1 MIKHYLKV
9 AFRNLVKYKT
19 QSVVSIIG
27 LAIGLTCFAL
37 SVLWIRYEM
46 TYDNFHEG
54 ADRIYLAGS
63 NSKSGDGF
71 SYISSSLLADY
82 IVKNC
87 PEVESACH
95 IMYDE
100 KSKLVKNKE
109 EEFQIRQINVD
120 SSFIKMFN
128 IVVLAGDSRLRLDK
142 DQIAITDKAA
152 KRIFG
157 DESPL
162 GKQLILPQTTN
173 NEEKTIVS
181 VVKPW
186 EGHSLYSF
194 DILLPFHDNYADWG
208 RYQCQTF
215 IRVYPN
221 SDVKALEK
229 RLSKF
234 EVDANTQKYSIYS
247 PIAPLTTLRSTHPR
261 EDINVKLNH
270 IRLFAGI
277 SVLVIICGLCNYLTI
292 LVTRIRMRK
301 RELALRKVNGSSDGG
316 LLILLLSELILL
328 LAISL
333 GIGAMLTE
341 LVLPAFKRL
350 SQIDENTSFFY
361 REVLAY
367 MLGLI
372 VVTTGIATVFIGYI
386 SRQTLVGNINHKS
399 NLHLS
404 GWFYKASILFQLLI
418 SLSFIFCTLVMMKQL
433 NFLLNTKELGLER
446 HNIGAITWSNVHFDK
461 ILDEMPDVT
470 KRLKGFNNPIPK
482 RVFCSYLLNNWEDK
496 AEKDKP
502 IEMEDERI
510 NQEFADFFGVEVL
523 QGSMLDE
530 KDGEEMVVINEAA
543 VKAFGWKEPIGKK
556 LRSKEEY
563 TVKGVI
569 KDIYYN
575 APIHPVSPTMYSMLK
590 DKEEGDYI
598 FKVREGTWNAVAKKL
613 TEEARKINP
622 NAEFRLI
629 NLEEVYDDYMKSE
642 RALSSLLGIVSFIC
656 IVISVFG
663 IFSLVTLSCQQRR
676 KEIAI
681 RKVNG
686 ASVGVILNLFFKEYV
701 LLLFISSLI
710 AFPLGYVVMK
720 HWLENYVKQTPI
732 GLWVYV
738 VIFIG
743 MALVIFFSIIWRV
756 WKTARQNPAEVIK
769 TE

>member
-19 QSVVSIIG
+19 QSIVSIIG

-95 IMYDE
+95 IKFYWDKE
-100 KSKLVKNKE
+100 PIEYKEAKFKL
-109 EEFQIRQINVD
+109 QLMDVD

-128 IVVLAGDSRLRLDK
+128 IKASDGDSRVRLAMN
-142 DQIAITDKAA
+142 QIAITDRVA
-152 KRIFG
+152 KQIFG
-157 DESPL
+157 NESPI
-162 GKQLILPQTTN
+162 GKQLVFSDN
-173 NEEKTIVS
+173 DNEEKTIVA
-181 VVKPW
+181 VVKSW
-186 EGHSLYSF
+186 EGHSSYSF

-208 RYQCQTF
+208 RYQCQTLF
-215 IRVYPN
+215 RVYPN

-229 RLSKF
+229 RLSKY
-234 EVDANTQKYSIYS
+234 EVEQNASKHLVST
-247 PIAPLTTLRSTHPR
+247 PISPLTTLRSTHPR
-261 EDINVKLNH
+261 EDINVNLNH

-277 SVLVIICGLCNYLTI
+277 SILVIICGFCNYLTI
-292 LVTRIRMRK
+292 LVTRIHIRK
-301 RELALRKVNGSSDGG
+301 RELALRKISGSSNGA
-316 LLILLLSELILL
+316 LLRLLLSELILL
-328 LAISL
+328 LVISL

-350 SQIDENTSFFY
+350 SLIDENTSFFY

-367 MLGLI
+367 MLSLI
-372 VVTTGIATVFIGYI
+372 VVSIGIATLFIGYI
-386 SRQTLVGNINHKS
+386 SKHTLVSNINHKS

-404 GWFYKASILFQLLI
+404 GWFYKGSILFQLLI

-433 NFLLNTKELGLER
+433 NFLLNTRELGLER
-446 HNIGAITWSNVHFDK
+446 HNVGAIAWTNVNFDK

-470 KRLKGFNNPIPK
+470 ERLNGFNNPIPK
-482 RVFCSYLLNNWEDK
+482 RVFCTYWINDWDGKADDDK
-496 AEKDKP
+496 T

-556 LRSKEEY
+556 LRSNEEY

-575 APIHPVSPTMYSMLK
+575 APIHPVSPTMYSKLK

-613 TEEARKINP
+613 TEEAHKINP
-622 NAEFRLI
+622 NAEFGLI
-629 NLEEVYDDYMKSE
+629 KMEEVYDDYMKSE

-686 ASVGVILNLFFKEYV
+686 ASIGVILNLFFKEYV

-710 AFPLGYVVMK
+710 AFPLGYVIMK

>member
-63 NSKSGDGF
+63 DSKSGDGF

-95 IMYDE
+95 IKFYWDKE
-100 KSKLVKNKE
+100 PIEYKEAKFKL
-109 EEFQIRQINVD
+109 QLMDVD

-128 IVVLAGDSRLRLDK
+128 IKASDGDSRVRLAMN
-142 DQIAITDKAA
+142 QIAITDRVA
-152 KRIFG
+152 KQIFG
-157 DESPL
+157 NESPI
-162 GKQLILPQTTN
+162 GKQLVFSDN
-173 NEEKTIVS
+173 DNEEKTIVA
-181 VVKPW
+181 VVKSW
-186 EGHSLYSF
+186 EGHSSYSF

-208 RYQCQTF
+208 RYQCQTLF
-215 IRVYPN
+215 RVYPN

-229 RLSKF
+229 RLSKY
-234 EVDANTQKYSIYS
+234 EVEQNARKHLVST
-247 PIAPLTTLRSTHPR
+247 PISPLTTLRSTHPR
-261 EDINVKLNH
+261 EDINVNLNH

-277 SVLVIICGLCNYLTI
+277 SILVIICGFCNYLTI
-292 LVTRIRMRK
+292 LVTRIRIRK
-301 RELALRKVNGSSDGG
+301 RELALRKISGSSNGA
-316 LLILLLSELILL
+316 LLRLLLSELILL
-328 LAISL
+328 LVISL

-350 SQIDENTSFFY
+350 SLIDENTSFFY

-367 MLGLI
+367 MLSLI
-372 VVTTGIATVFIGYI
+372 VVSIGIATLFIGYI
-386 SRQTLVGNINHKS
+386 SKHTLVSNINHKS

-404 GWFYKASILFQLLI
+404 GWFYKGSILFQLLI

-433 NFLLNTKELGLER
+433 NFLLNTRELGLER
-446 HNIGAITWSNVHFDK
+446 HNVGAIAWTNVNFDK

-470 KRLKGFNNPIPK
+470 ERLNGFNNPIPK
-482 RVFCSYLLNNWEDK
+482 RVFCTYWINDWDGKADDDK
-496 AEKDKP
+496 T

-556 LRSKEEY
+556 LRSNEEY

-575 APIHPVSPTMYSMLK
+575 APIHPVSPTMYSKLK

-613 TEEARKINP
+613 TEEAHKINP
-622 NAEFRLI
+622 NAEFGLI
-629 NLEEVYDDYMKSE
+629 KMEEVYDDYMKSE

-686 ASVGVILNLFFKEYV
+686 ASIGVILNLFFKEYV

-710 AFPLGYVVMK
+710 AFPLGYVIMK

-732 GLWVYV
+732 GLWTYV

>member
-19 QSVVSIIG
+19 QSIVSIIG

-54 ADRIYLAGS
+54 AERIYLAGS
-63 NSKSGDGF
+63 DSKSGDGF

-95 IMYDE
+95 IKFYWDKE
-100 KSKLVKNKE
+100 PIEYKEAKFKL
-109 EEFQIRQINVD
+109 QLMDVD

-128 IVVLAGDSRLRLDK
+128 IKALDGDSRVRLAMN
-142 DQIAITDKAA
+142 QIAITDRVA
-152 KRIFG
+152 KQIFG
-157 DESPL
+157 NESPI
-162 GKQLILPQTTN
+162 GKQLVFSDN
-173 NEEKTIVS
+173 DNEEKTIVA
-181 VVKPW
+181 VVKSW
-186 EGHSLYSF
+186 EGHSSYSF

-208 RYQCQTF
+208 RYQCQTLF
-215 IRVYPN
+215 RVYPN

-229 RLSKF
+229 RLSKY
-234 EVDANTQKYSIYS
+234 EVEQNARKHLVST
-247 PIAPLTTLRSTHPR
+247 PISPLTTLRSTHPR
-261 EDINVKLNH
+261 EDINVNLNH

-277 SVLVIICGLCNYLTI
+277 SILVIICGFCNYLTI
-292 LVTRIRMRK
+292 LVTRIRIRK
-301 RELALRKVNGSSDGG
+301 RELALRIISGSSNGA
-316 LLILLLSELILL
+316 LLRLLLSELILL
-328 LAISL
+328 LVISL

-350 SQIDENTSFFY
+350 SLIDENTSFFY

-367 MLGLI
+367 MLSLI
-372 VVTTGIATVFIGYI
+372 VVSIGIATLFIGYI
-386 SRQTLVGNINHKS
+386 SKHTLVSNINHKS

-404 GWFYKASILFQLLI
+404 GWFYKGSILFQLLI

-433 NFLLNTKELGLER
+433 NFLLNTRELGLER
-446 HNIGAITWSNVHFDK
+446 HNVGAIAWTNVNFDK

-470 KRLKGFNNPIPK
+470 ERLNGFNNPIPK
-482 RVFCSYLLNNWEDK
+482 RVFCTYWINDWDGKADDDK
-496 AEKDKP
+496 T

-556 LRSKEEY
+556 LHSNEEY

-575 APIHPVSPTMYSMLK
+575 APIHPVSPTMYSKLK

-613 TEEARKINP
+613 TEEAHKINP
-622 NAEFRLI
+622 NAEFGLI
-629 NLEEVYDDYMKSE
+629 KMEEVYDDYMKSE

-686 ASVGVILNLFFKEYV
+686 ASIGAILNLFFKEYV

-710 AFPLGYVVMK
+710 AFPLGYVIMK

-732 GLWVYV
+732 GLWMYV
-738 VIFIG
+738 GIFIG
-743 MALVIFFSIIWRV
+743 MAIVIFLSIIWRV

>member
-19 QSVVSIIG
+19 QSIVSIIG

-63 NSKSGDGF
+63 DSKSGDGF
-71 SYISSSLLADY
+71 SYYTSSLLADH

-87 PEVESACH
+87 PEVEFACH
-95 IMYDE
+95 INYYRD
-100 KSKLVKNKE
+100 KKPFIYKE
-109 EEFQIRQINVD
+109 TEFRMNEIEID
-120 SSFIKMFN
+120 SSFVKMFN
-128 IVVLAGDSRLRLDK
+128 IIVLNGDNKLRLAM

-152 KRIFG
+152 KQIFG

-162 GKQLILPQTTN
+162 GKQLVLPQKN
-173 NEEKTIVS
+173 NAERTIVA
-181 VVKPW
+181 VVKSW
-186 EGHSLYSF
+186 DGHSLFPF
-194 DILLPFHDNYADWG
+194 DIILPFHDDDPSWF
-208 RYQCQTF
+208 RQQCHTF
-215 IRVYPN
+215 FRIYPN

-229 RLSKF
+229 RLL
-234 EVDANTQKYSIYS
+234 KYEINVEGHIFSETYL
-247 PIAPLTTLRSTHPR
+247 IAPLSTLRSTHPR

-277 SVLVIICGLCNYLTI
+277 SILVIVCGLCNYLTI
-292 LVTRIRMRK
+292 LITRIRMRK
-301 RELALRKVNGSSDGG
+301 RELALRKVNGSSDGS
-316 LLILLLSELILL
+316 LLAMLLSELILL
-328 LAISL
+328 LVISL

-341 LVLPAFKRL
+341 LVLPAFKSL
-350 SQIDENTSFFY
+350 SQINEHTSYFF
-361 REVLAY
+361 REVFVY
-367 MLGLI
+367 MLSLI
-372 VVTTGIATVFIGYI
+372 VVTTGIAIIPIRYI
-386 SRQTLVGNINHKS
+386 NKRSLLNSINHKS

-404 GWFYKASILFQLLI
+404 GLFYKASIMFQLLI

-433 NFLLNTKELGLER
+433 NFLLNTRELGLER
-446 HNIGAITWSNVHFDK
+446 HNVGAIFWGNVHFDQ
-461 ILDEMPDVT
+461 ILDEIPDVT
-470 KRLKGFNNPIPK
+470 ERLKGFYTPIPK
-482 RVFCSYLLNNWEDK
+482 SRFCTFRTSEWDDK
-496 AEKDKP
+496 TQNDQT
-502 IEMEDERI
+502 IELEEEVV
-510 NQEFADFFGVEVL
+510 NQDFADFFGVEVL

-530 KDGEEMVVINEAA
+530 KDGEGMVLINESA
-543 VKAFGWKEPIGKK
+543 VKALGWNQPIGKK
-556 LRSKEEY
+556 ITQGDDML

-569 KDIYYN
+569 KNIYYN
-575 APIHPVSPTMYSMLK
+575 APIHPVPPTIFTFK
-590 DKEEGDYI
+590 KNKEEGDYI
-598 FKVREGTWNAVAKKL
+598 FRVREGTWDAVAKKL
-613 TEEARKINP
+613 TEEALKVDP
-622 NAEFRLI
+622 NAEFGLI
-629 NLEEVYDDYMKSE
+629 NVEEVYDDYMKSE

-701 LLLFISSLI
+701 LLLFISSFI
-710 AFPLGYVVMK
+710 AFPLGYVIMK

-732 GLWVYV
+732 GLWIYV

-769 TE
+769 AE